1 MYAEQEKYAESIFL
15 KNIILLNG
23 QRKRDKCNADY
34 KNNNKKGRFFIWI
47 HFQSK
52 KTAKVELSGWSNNI
66 FLNVQGFNPKRSYRK
81 SMKNVDPAVYHA
93 NVVFLKFYIIVR
105 K

>member
-15 KNIILLNG
+15 LYVTMKNIILLNG

-52 KTAKVELSGWSNNI
+52 KTAKVEQSG
-66 FLNVQGFNPKRSYRK
+66 
-81 SMKNVDPAVYHA
+81 
-93 NVVFLKFYIIVR
+93 
-105 K
+105 